1 MAAGSVPRRLLEGG
15 GVLADEVVCGIDDL
29 REDGLGVVR
38 VWAMME
44 VVVVAAAVEDGVSCD
59 DILFGNSVMT

>member
-1 MAAGSVPRRLLEGG
+1 M
-15 GVLADEVVCGIDDL
+15 LADKVVCGIDDL
-29 REDGLGVVR
+29 REVGLGAVR

-59 DILFGNSVMT
+59 DILFSNSVMT